1 MINITKNQFLQFIR
15 TKKDTDEKLTKAT
28 QHYLDYY
35 DKYISTG
42 KKGNW
47 NFAAFLPA
55 WFWYRRM
62 YTQGLLIFIFTRLT
76 EKIEAGIT
84 DKIMHYY
91 PHLVHADVEKNVAWT
106 SMAIWLIFAILCVRY
121 ADYIYLVF
129 ASEQIS
135 RGTTTSGVNRGIIIF
150 FMVIIVL
157 SLACLTC
164 LTLHQ

>member
-28 QHYLDYY
+28 HHYLAYF

-47 NFAAFLPA
+47 NFAAFLSG
-55 WFWYRRM
+55 WFFYRRM
-62 YTQGLLIFIFTRLT
+62 YTQGLIISGLSRVI
-76 EKIEAGIT
+76 
-84 DKIMHYY
+84 DKIIDSVAMKIPHIY
-91 PHLVHADVEKNVAWT
+91 PHIDQTYAENYASWVDCT
-106 SMAIWLIFAILCVRY
+106 ISLIIIILFMRY
-121 ADYIYLVF
+121 ADYMYLVF
-129 ASEQIS
+129 AAKEIS
-135 RGTTTSGVNRGIIIF
+135 KGRTTSGVNRGIIIF